1 MKFNLIMLSK
11 DPAPPHVAR
20 PLSDLDTG
28 QSGTIQS
35 VTGGGA
41 TTQRLLALGL
51 VPGVHVRVIHLAPLG
66 DPFTLA
72 IDAGAQVSL
81 RRADAR
87 HLIVASDPEYQ
98 P

>member
-1 MKFNLIMLSK
+1 MKLNLIILSK
-11 DPAPPHVAR
+11 DPAPAQIAR
-20 PLSDLDTG
+20 PLSDLEAG
-28 QSGTIQS
+28 QSGTIQGI
-35 VTGGGA
+35 TGGGA

-51 VPGVHVRVIHLAPLG
+51 IPGVHVRVIQLAPLG

-87 HLIVASDPEYQ
+87 HLVVAPDPEHQ